1 MPTLHIEHAV
11 TDFDTW
17 SAAFSRFADARQQAG
32 VRRQRVQ
39 RPAGDPHYVVIDLDF
54 DTTGAAAGFLG
65 FLQARVWASSA
76 DSPPSSARRGPA
88 SSSPPSPAQ
97 GFSLLKAASKDDCG
111 GSRSKWRR

>member
-32 VRRQRVQ
+32 VRQQRVQ

-54 DTTGAAAGFLG
+54 DTTGAAARFLG
-65 FLQARVWASSA
+65 FLQAKVWASST
-76 DSPPSSARRGPA
+76 DSPALIGTPRTSILEPAEPSSG
-88 SSSPPSPAQ
+88 
-97 GFSLLKAASKDDCG
+97 LLAAEG
-111 GSRSKWRR
+111 RVEG